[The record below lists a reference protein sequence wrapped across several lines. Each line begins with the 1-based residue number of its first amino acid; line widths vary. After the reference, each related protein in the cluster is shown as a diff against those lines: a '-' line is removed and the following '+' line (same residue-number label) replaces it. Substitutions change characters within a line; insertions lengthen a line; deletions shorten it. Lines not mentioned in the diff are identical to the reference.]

1 MITFLHAVGTHF
13 ARAFA
18 RGLHLLSCL
27 HDSMIEARTQRAMLE
42 ANRFHGRYRPPSRN
56 DDDLPIVR

>member
-1 MITFLHAVGTHF
+1 MITFIHAVGTHF

-27 HDSMIEARTQRAMLE
+27 HDSIIEARTQRAMLE
-42 ANRFHGRYRPPSRN
+42 ANRFHGRYRPSSKN

>member
-1 MITFLHAVGTHF
+1 MITFIHAVGTRI
-13 ARAFA
+13 ASAFA

-42 ANRFHGRYRPPSRN
+42 AERLRGRYLPSSRN
-56 DDDLPIVR
+56 EDDLPIVR